1 MSSIQSY
8 KDLLIWKKG
17 IEIVKEVY
25 FLSKQL
31 PKNEEYA
38 ISDQIRRA
46 AVSIP
51 ANIAEGY
58 GRASTRNYLYFVRI
72 ARGSLFEVETLL
84 TVMIEVE
91 LITAEHA
98 KTLSELLI
106 EEGKMINSFI
116 KSLEKSETR

>member
-1 MSSIQSY
+1 MSSVQSY

-91 LITAEHA
+91 LIAAEHA
-98 KTLSELLI
+98 ETLSELLI

-116 KSLEKSETR
+116 KSLEKSESR

>member
-1 MSSIQSY
+1 MSSVQSY

-58 GRASTRNYLYFVRI
+58 GRASTKNYLYFIRI

-84 TVMIEVE
+84 TVMTEVE
-91 LITAEHA
+91 LIYVEHA
-98 KTLSELLI
+98 ETLSELLI

-116 KSLEKSETR
+116 KSLEKSEAR